1 MKFPTIAC
9 VTEDGARAV
18 LQRFGEFAD
27 QFADCFGRR
36 VQRDAASRYLAGLV
50 NDSERKSMQAMHGR
64 LSDAGTYQG
73 LQHFITDSP
82 WPTTAVWTRLRGLIP
97 ERRGI
102 LAVDDTGFPKQGTQ
116 SVGVKRQYC
125 GALGK
130 TGNCQVGVSTA
141 LIGPTLVWPTSCEL
155 YLPQEWAADAER
167 RDKARVPPTVR
178 FREKWRIGLAHV
190 RQLKKAGVEIDAV
203 VADADYGTTTAFRTG
218 LERMGLRYAVAVRGV
233 LHAWLPGATT
243 SRSLEAIGRA
253 LPRRAWRYV
262 RWGHGT
268 KGPLAARF
276 VARRVRLRHGRG
288 DRWVLFERSLAND
301 ERKYYVLNLEPTA
314 SLKTLVRLARSR
326 WAIEQQYRELKD
338 ELGWDHFEG
347 RTYPGWAHHTV
358 LTAAAFTFLQLER
371 RRSPADPRPT
381 LPAVRAWMREIAA
394 ILYVVGNDQLFNL
407 ALSFRRNPPLRR

>member
-1 MKFPTIAC
+1 

-18 LQRFGEFAD
+18 LQRFGQFAD

-64 LSDAGTYQG
+64 LTDAGTYQAF
-73 LQHFITDSP
+73 QHFITDSP
-82 WPTTAVWTRLRGLIP
+82 WPTAAVWTRLRGLIP
-97 ERRGI
+97 DRRGI
-102 LAVDDTGFPKQGTQ
+102 VAVDDTGFPKQGTQ

-167 RDKARVPPTVR
+167 REKARVPPTVR

-190 RQLKKAGVEIDAV
+190 RQLKKAGVEIEAV

-233 LHAWLPGATT
+233 VHAWLPGATT

-253 LPRRAWRYV
+253 LPRRAWRTV

-288 DRWVLFERSLAND
+288 DRWVLFERSLADD
-301 ERKYYVLNLEPTA
+301 ERKSYVLNQEPTA

-338 ELGWDHFEG
+338 ELGLDHFEG
-347 RTYPGWAHHTV
+347 RTYPGWAHHVV

-394 ILYVVGNDQLFNL
+394 ILYFVGNDQLFNL

>member
-1 MKFPTIAC
+1 
-9 VTEDGARAV
+9 VDEDGARAV
-18 LQRFGEFAD
+18 LQRFGQFAD

-36 VQRDAASRYLAGLV
+36 VQREAASHYLAGLV

-64 LSDAGTYQG
+64 LSDAGTYQA

-82 WPTTAVWTRLRGLIP
+82 WPTTAVWARLRARIP

-102 LAVDDTGFPKQGTQ
+102 LAVDDTGFPKQGTA

-141 LIGPTLVWPTSCEL
+141 LIGAELVWPTSCEL
-155 YLPQEWAADAER
+155 YLPQDWAGDADR
-167 RDKARVPPTVR
+167 RDKARVPTAVR

-190 RQLKKAGVEIDAV
+190 RDVRKAGIAIEAV

-218 LERMGLRYAVAVRGV
+218 LERQGLRYAVAVRGI
-233 LHAWLPGATT
+233 LHAWAPGATA
-243 SRSLEAIGRA
+243 SCSLETMGRA
-253 LPRRAWRYV
+253 LPRRAWRHV
-262 RWGHGT
+262 TWGQGT

-288 DRWVLFERSLAND
+288 ERWVLFERSVAD
-301 ERKYYVLNLEPTA
+301 DTRKYYVLNLAATA
-314 SLKTLVRLARSR
+314 SLKALVRLARSR
-326 WAIEQQYRELKD
+326 WPIEQQYRELKD
-338 ELGWDHFEG
+338 ELGLDHFEG

-358 LTAAAFTFLQLER
+358 LTAAAFIFLQFER
-371 RRSPADPRPT
+371 RRSPDEPRPT
-381 LPAVRAWMREIAA
+381 LPCVRAWMREIAA
-394 ILYVVGNDQLFNL
+394 ILYFVGNDRLFNL

>member
-1 MKFPTIAC
+1 
-9 VTEDGARAV
+9 VNEERARAV
-18 LQRFGEFAD
+18 LQRFGQFAD

-64 LSDAGTYQG
+64 LSDAGSYQA

-82 WPTTAVWTRLRGLIP
+82 WATAAVWARLRALIP
-97 ERRGI
+97 ERSGI
-102 LAVDDTGFPKQGTQ
+102 LAVDDTGFPKQGTH

-141 LIGPTLVWPTSCEL
+141 LIGTQVWPTSCER
-155 YLPQEWAADAER
+155 YLPAEWAADADR
-167 RDKARVPPTVR
+167 RDHARVPGAVR
-178 FREKWRIGLAHV
+178 FREKWRMALAHV
-190 RQLKKAGVEIDAV
+190 RAVRTAGLTIDAV

-218 LERMGLRYAVAVRGV
+218 LEQLGLRYAVAVRGG
-233 LHAWLPGATT
+233 LHAWLPDAP
-243 SRSLEAIGRA
+243 RSCSLDAVGRA
-253 LPRRAWRYV
+253 LPPRAWCRV
-262 RWGHGT
+262 TWGQGT

-276 VARRVRLRHGRG
+276 AARRVRLRHGRG
-288 DRWVLFERSLAND
+288 DRWVLFERSLAD
-301 ERKYYVLNLEPTA
+301 DARKYYVLNLEPTA

-326 WAIEQQYRELKD
+326 WPIEQQYRELKD
-338 ELGWDHFEG
+338 ELGLDHFEG

-371 RRSPADPRPT
+371 RRSPDEPRPT
-381 LPAVRAWMREIAA
+381 LPAVRAWMREIVA
-394 ILYVVGNDQLFNL
+394 LMYVAGNHGLFRL
-407 ALSFRRNPPLRR
+407 AVSFHENPPLRR